1 MGLWG
6 PREKVLVLTPVL
18 TELDT
23 ELPGLIMLLSGVNR
37 GLPTEVS
44 SKVSGEDMTQV
55 SSALMN
61 KLLRD
66 QRWIS
71 HVAKDM

>member
-1 MGLWG
+1 MWG

-44 SKVSGEDMTQV
+44 SQVSGEDMTQV